1 MLHQA
6 FPGGLVVKNPPANAG
21 DTRLTGFDPWVGKI
35 PWRRKWQ
42 PSPVFLPGKSHGQ
55 RSLVG
60 YCPLGHKESDTTKG
74 LSTHTHTHTSCC
86 ISFPQPGTVLS
97 PAVVVLDSIK
107 KCRLFLLEADPQLGS
122 IQHFPWPDLGHA
134 SLAGI
139 PLNGSC
145 SHLSSSQTSY
155 YWHQHFHFS
164 NFLFHWWTQDELKY
178 SNNSANSVEHN
189 TKA

>member
-74 LSTHTHTHTSCC
+74 LSTHTHHVASV
-86 ISFPQPGTVLS
+86 SLNLEQFSVLLLWSLTVLKS
-97 PAVVVLDSIK
+97 AGFSFWKLTLNLGPSNISHDQTWAMHPWLESHWMVAAPISVLL
-107 KCRLFLLEADPQLGS
+107 RLLITGINTF
-122 IQHFPWPDLGHA
+122 IFP
-134 SLAGI
+134 I
-139 PLNGSC
+139 FCFN
-145 SHLSSSQTSY
+145 
-155 YWHQHFHFS
+155 
-164 NFLFHWWTQDELKY
+164 DEPRM
-178 SNNSANSVEHN
+178 N
-189 TKA
+189 